1 MKTRIQ
7 AAKELHALY
16 NAMETRKVKLS
27 TIYRRIY
34 RIPGGNW
41 HLIGRAHDYTA

>member
-34 RIPGGNW
+34 MIPGGW
-41 HLIGRAHDYTA
+41 HLNGHGYDYTV